1 MKDLS
6 ELLPER
12 ISDEE
17 AYNLVNFFMSL
28 ALELESRYFTQIC
41 RYTNDNTLNYQEY
54 LQGKLDDKLP
64 F

>member
-28 ALELESRYFTQIC
+28 ALELDSRYFTQIC
-41 RYTNDNTLNYQEY
+41 RYTNNTLNYPKY
-54 LQGKLDDKLP
+54 LQGKLDDELP